1 MRKILLML
9 CLLLGH
15 AAATFADTYTYVL
28 DANTKQSSTSGGT
41 ASFSNGLTITNGG
54 GQDTKPVWKN

>member
-15 AAATFADTYTYVL
+15 AAATFADTHTYVL
-28 DANTKQSSTSGGT
+28 DATTLQTPTSGGT

>member
-15 AAATFADTYTYVL
+15 AAAIFADKYVL
-28 DANTKQSSTSGGT
+28 NATTLQTPTSGGT
-41 ASFSNGLTITNGG
+41 ASFSNGLTISNGG
-54 GQDTKPVWKN
+54 GQTPKPEWKN

>member
-15 AAATFADTYTYVL
+15 AAAMLADTYVL
-28 DANTKQSSTSGGT
+28 DATTFQSSASGT
-41 ASFSNGLTITNGG
+41 ASFNNGLTITNGG
-54 GQDTKPVWKN
+54 GQNYKPVWRN

>member
-15 AAATFADTYTYVL
+15 AAATFADNTYVL
-28 DANTKQSSTSGGT
+28 EAKYLTNSDSGT

-54 GQDTKPVWKN
+54 GQNYKQVWRN

>member
-15 AAATFADTYTYVL
+15 AAAIFADTHTYVL
-28 DANTKQSSTSGGT
+28 DENTLQTSASGK

-54 GQDTKPVWKN
+54 GQNYKPVWRN

>member
-15 AAATFADTYTYVL
+15 AAATFADTHTYVL
-28 DANTKQSSTSGGT
+28 DATTLQSSTSGK
-41 ASFSNGLTITNGG
+41 ASFNNGLTITNGG
-54 GQDTKPVWKN
+54 GQNYKPVWKH

>member
-28 DANTKQSSTSGGT
+28 DANTKQSSTSGSCT
-41 ASFSNGLTITNGG
+41 FNNGLTITNGG
-54 GQDTKPVWKN
+54 GQNYKPVWRN